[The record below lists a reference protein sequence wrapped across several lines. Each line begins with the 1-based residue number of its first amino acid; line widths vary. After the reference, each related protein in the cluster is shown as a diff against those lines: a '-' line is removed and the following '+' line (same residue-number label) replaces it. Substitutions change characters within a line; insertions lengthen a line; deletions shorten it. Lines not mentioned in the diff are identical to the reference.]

1 MHTVLF
7 PDEKPQRPGPGGP
20 WTMRNVPPQRRYR
33 WLIYLSRK
41 GVAMRAP
48 AGFALRPRER
58 CDAYYA
64 DRWFR
69 FRVAQPAGAYWC
81 TVLAVAMP
89 RTMLDSTRRAPR
101 SGHWVVG
108 RRIATSSLRPV
119 RCGGKPQAVARRV
132 PGHGGCLVEH
142 SRRAR
147 HAGKR
152 DKKKRPGSPESLDGQ
167 VSCRPVRRDPIDG
180 RVLSSDL
187 VRQDFLQQQG
197 DKFDTSFSYK
207 THFFQR
213 NSTASARIRPDLNF
227 PLHFFPATPTTV
239 APRRWQRQERGSTC
253 TLHE

>member
-1 MHTVLF
+1 
-7 PDEKPQRPGPGGP
+7 
-20 WTMRNVPPQRRYR
+20 MRNVPPQRRYR

-119 RCGGKPQAVARRV
+119 RCGCGGKPQAVARRV

-142 SRRAR
+142 SRRTR

-152 DKKKRPGSPESLDGQ
+152 DKKKEAWEP
-167 VSCRPVRRDPIDG
+167 
-180 RVLSSDL
+180 
-187 VRQDFLQQQG
+187 
-197 DKFDTSFSYK
+197 
-207 THFFQR
+207 
-213 NSTASARIRPDLNF
+213 
-227 PLHFFPATPTTV
+227 
-239 APRRWQRQERGSTC
+239 
-253 TLHE
+253 